1 MGHSVGVCIVLSL
14 AFGPLAAS
22 GQTVPQEKAAAPAAA
37 SGDPL
42 PSFAP
47 DEFWLLPL
55 RIHVLG
61 AESAPQVDSRITDDD
76 ILRIVQKANRVSQAA
91 GVRFMIESI
100 VRESAVEVEKFKLT
114 ESNRP
119 QGWGHYLALRPA
131 ASRADGLLHVYFV
144 HEMNVNGVY
153 LGGGVSFVKETA
165 KLRTVEGGIDE
176 PVPRVMSHEIGH
188 ALGLKHRQDRTNL
201 MQSGTT
207 GTTLNVSEIA
217 TAREHAGKL
226 SRAGTATEFAN
237 QAREHFVAGRWAEAM
252 AIDAELVTLPG
263 SSPLQDQAWPRW
275 SWAQRR
281 ACGRLW

>member
-1 MGHSVGVCIVLSL
+1 MFVVAL
-14 AFGPLAAS
+14 ACGPLARL
-22 GQTVPQEKAAAPAAA
+22 GQTVHADDAAAPAAKP
-37 SGDPL
+37 GDPL

-47 DEFWLLPL
+47 DDFWLVPL

-61 AESAPQVDSRITDDD
+61 ANGTPQIDALLTDDD
-76 ILRIVQKANRVSQAA
+76 ILRIVKKANRVWQAA
-91 GVRFMIESI
+91 GIRFTIDSI
-100 VRESAVEVEKFKLT
+100 VRESATEVEKFKLA
-114 ESNRP
+114 EGSRP

-131 ASRADGLLHVYFV
+131 ASQAKDLLHVYFV

-207 GTTLNVSEIA
+207 GTSLNGAEIEV
-217 TAREHAGKL
+217 ARGQAGRL
-226 SRAGTATEFAN
+226 TQAARAVDLTQRA
-237 QAREHFVAGRWAEAM
+237 QEHFDGGRWADAM
-252 AIDAELVTLPG
+252 EIDAELVTLPG
-263 SSPLQDQAWPRW
+263 SSPLQAQAWSRW
-275 SWAQRR
+275 TRAQRR
-281 ACGRLW
+281 TCGRLW